1 MKALWM
7 MWEEN
12 ERNMVDEYNHIAEQY
27 PLIEAEIGDGKEG
40 KNYTN
45 NSIRRSQIRWVK
57 DQLIKDKLYKYA
69 EHANRILWNFD
80 INYLEDVQHT
90 RYHHE
95 DHGHYDWHIDTFWD
109 NKNNMYDR
117 KISVIIQL
125 SDGDDYEGGDFLIDP
140 QYDQP
145 APESMRKKGTV
156 FAFPSF
162 IRHKVEPVTSGIRKS
177 FVTWVEGP
185 AFR

>member
-7 MWEEN
+7 MWSGKEESK
-12 ERNMVDEYNHIAEQY
+12 VDEYNLIAEQY
-27 PLIEAEIGDGKEG
+27 PLINARIGQGENANADQQV
-40 KNYTN
+40 
-45 NSIRRSQIRWVK
+45 RRSQIRWVS
-57 DQLIKDKLYKYA
+57 DDLIKQRMMDFAKV
-69 EHANRILWNFD
+69 ANRILWNFD
-80 INYLEDVQHT
+80 INYMDDIQHT

-109 NKNNMYDR
+109 NKENLYDR

-125 SDGDDYEGGDFLIDP
+125 SDGDEYEGGDFIIDP

-145 APESMRKKGTV
+145 PPDQMRKKGTV

-162 IRHKVEPVTSGIRKS
+162 IRHKVTPVIAGERKS
-177 FVTWVEGP
+177 FVTWIEGP